1 MSNRKVHIG
10 ELFAMSVHLVADD
23 RVSDRAVRSG
33 EISMSHLSENGER
46 KQQAI
51 HDLKDARTAIAMGAG
66 VGTIGTASAIL
77 LGATCPICVVMAPAL
92 IGIGLIKSYAA
103 NKKLKAELNS
113 PQ

>member
-1 MSNRKVHIG
+1 MSQ
-10 ELFAMSVHLVADD
+10 M
-23 RVSDRAVRSG
+23 
-33 EISMSHLSENGER
+33 SENGER

-51 HDLKDARTAIAMGAG
+51 HDLKDARAAIAMGAG

-92 IGIGLIKSYAA
+92 IGIGLIKGYAA
-103 NKKLKAELNS
+103 RKILKAERTS

>member
-1 MSNRKVHIG
+1 
-10 ELFAMSVHLVADD
+10 
-23 RVSDRAVRSG
+23 
-33 EISMSHLSENGER
+33 MSHLSENGER